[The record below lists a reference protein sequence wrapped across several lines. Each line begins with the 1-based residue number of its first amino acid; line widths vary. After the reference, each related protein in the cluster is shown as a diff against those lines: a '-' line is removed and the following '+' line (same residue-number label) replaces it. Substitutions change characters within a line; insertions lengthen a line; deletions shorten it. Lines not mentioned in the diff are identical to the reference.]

1 MTVELEALGA
11 LACSYLERQ
20 PWYQETVSAA
30 RAAFGAAR
38 SGGASGP
45 AAGARGGDGSAIEV
59 ELGEVIR
66 PGRPGLARF
75 VLALG
80 ELRFQLL
87 VGWRPAASAAE
98 ALRGGESALLGPCTD
113 DDGPVL
119 AYDALADD
127 DLVLALLTYVTGGA
141 ERAERVRRM
150 PTLASHHS
158 LVFDERLFMKCYRVL
173 ERGPR
178 PEVDMV
184 LKLDEAG
191 FNALPAPVA
200 HWRAGGYDL
209 ALVREFLPG
218 ALEGRLLAMTSLR
231 DLLAHAQVAGSAA
244 GEPEAPAPGSAAAEA
259 EAEADTEVAAA
270 GGDLASEMRRLGAT
284 TASLHL
290 ALAQCFGE
298 EPAGRSSFARA
309 LRREG
314 VDPEATLEKAGRLE
328 EGTAGSLVRLHGDYH
343 LRRVMRSEAGWL
355 VVGFGDDPLY
365 GASDAGSSMGHRRG
379 SPLED
384 LADMSFSLRS
394 AAREALGQRSPA
406 EMATASRLAQAWW
419 RRNSGALVE
428 GYLAVEG
435 AARLLPSDPGARE
448 TLLAAFESARELR
461 YEATPAEA

>member
-1 MTVELEALGA
+1 MTLDVDALRP
-11 LACSYLERQ
+11 LARTYLERQ
-20 PWYQETVSAA
+20 PWYQATISVADATAGPDAPSAAGTTGPSTEAGAA
-30 RAAFGAAR
+30 RATAV
-38 SGGASGP
+38 
-45 AAGARGGDGSAIEV
+45 EV
-59 ELGEVIR
+59 ESAEVLR
-66 PGRPGLARF
+66 AQRPGLARF
-75 VLALG
+75 VLARG

-98 ALRGGESALLGPCTD
+98 ALRGGESALLGPCSD
-113 DDGPVL
+113 GDGPVL

-127 DLVLALLTYVTGGA
+127 DLVLALLAHVTGGA

-150 PTLASHHS
+150 PTLVSHS
-158 LVFDERLFMKCYRVL
+158 SVVFDERLFMKCYRVL
-173 ERGPR
+173 ERGAR
-178 PEVDMV
+178 SEVDVV
-184 LKLDEAG
+184 LRLDEVG

-231 DLLAHAQVAGSAA
+231 DLLAHAPAA
-244 GEPEAPAPGSAAAEA
+244 APPAPEAPDEAASVTLGDPDA
-259 EAEADTEVAAA
+259 EVAAA

-290 ALAQCFGE
+290 ALVQGFGE
-298 EPAGRSSFARA
+298 QPADASTFARA

-314 VDPEATLEKAGRLE
+314 IDPAEALEKAGPLDR
-328 EGTAGSLVRLHGDYH
+328 GAAGSAIRLHGDYH

-365 GASDAGSSMGHRRG
+365 GSTDAGTSLRGTLG

-384 LADMSFSLRS
+384 LADMTFSLRM
-394 AAREALGQRSPA
+394 AAREALGQRGSA
-406 EMATASRLAQAWW
+406 ETAAASLLADAWW
-419 RRNSGALVE
+419 RRNAGALVE
-428 GYLAVEG
+428 GYLTTDGAV
-435 AARLLPSDPGARE
+435 RLVPADPATRE